1 MSLSTMMTRIIPKT
15 LHGPM
20 HSADVHRVAGPTRNL
35 PLPLMAAIRRSPLN
49 LTTQDGLVLLYGHP
63 AVLRLGRYAAAD
75 RLLAGEP
82 VLYVEGAH
90 TFDPYLISRLAR
102 CNGVAPAALLA
113 RLHRS
118 RAFTCQEMERL
129 IVEQLAPALHAHRTR
144 VVILSD
150 LLATFYDET
159 VPVEE
164 TIRLA
169 QGIFRALRTL
179 AQRGYHMLALC
190 PPPPPQVRSDHRRNE
205 LSASFHAH
213 ADRLIRVEEDAGGL
227 SLREEHPPD
236 MPKTW
241 RILRETLNEA

>member
-20 HSADVHRVAGPTRNL
+20 HGADVHRVAGPARNL

-63 AVLRLGRYAAAD
+63 AVLRLGLYAAAD

-82 VLYVEGAH
+82 VLYVEGANA
-90 TFDPYLISRLAR
+90 FDPYLISRLAR
-102 CNGVAPAALLA
+102 ANGVAPSALLA
-113 RLHRS
+113 RLHLS
-118 RAFTCQEMERL
+118 RAFTCHQMERL
-129 IVEQLAPALHAHRTR
+129 VVERVAPALHAHRAR
-144 VVILSD
+144 IAILSG
-150 LLATFYDET
+150 LLETFYDEA
-159 VPVEE
+159 VPCEE
-164 TIRLA
+164 ALRLA
-169 QGIFRALRTL
+169 QGMFRSLRTL
-179 AQRGYHMLALC
+179 AQRGYRVLALC
-190 PPPPPQVRSDHRRNE
+190 PPPPAPVRSDHRRNE

-227 SLREEHPPD
+227 SLREERPPG

-241 RILRETLNEA
+241 RILRETLHGA